1 MEKFISVDCG
11 KDDTKVC
18 IRNVDG
24 TFVKRSFPTRMN
36 ELTGFESLGATKG
49 YQVEYEGKGY
59 VVGDGASGITSNS
72 NSKKEMIHKI
82 ATLTAIATA
91 VENGDSVKVVI
102 GCPLSFY
109 PDKAEREEYANFI
122 LPKGR
127 VEIKVNG
134 VDKNFYISA
143 RLVLAESYGIVFY
156 EPEKFANKYVG
167 VIDIGGLNLNA
178 AAYKNNQLI
187 SESCFT
193 EKLGKNTIMKALQT
207 KLNEKLDADF
217 SFDEMEIFI
226 HQGYVTNAEAE
237 TAAFMKNYFKEHLAK
252 VWQKCTNNRWNL
264 KYMDLVFIGGTS
276 LLLKPYI
283 LEEFPNAYIP
293 EDANFVNAEG
303 FLMALCA
310 AFKTGIVKS

>member
-1 MEKFISVDCG
+1 MERFISVDCG
-11 KDDTKVC
+11 KDDTKICV
-18 IRNVDG
+18 RNTDG
-24 TFVKRSFPTRMN
+24 SFIKKSFPTRMN
-36 ELTGFESLGATKG
+36 ELTGFESLGTSRG

-82 ATLTAIATA
+82 ATLTAIATS
-91 VENGDSVKVVI
+91 VDNGDSVKVVI

-109 PDKAEREEYANFI
+109 PDKNEREEYANFI

-127 VEIKVNG
+127 VDINVNG

-187 SESCFT
+187 SDSCFT

-226 HQGYVTNAEAE
+226 QQGYVTNAEAE

-276 LLLKPYI
+276 MLLKPYI

-303 FLMALCA
+303 FLMALCS
-310 AFKTGIVKS
+310 AFHTGIVKS